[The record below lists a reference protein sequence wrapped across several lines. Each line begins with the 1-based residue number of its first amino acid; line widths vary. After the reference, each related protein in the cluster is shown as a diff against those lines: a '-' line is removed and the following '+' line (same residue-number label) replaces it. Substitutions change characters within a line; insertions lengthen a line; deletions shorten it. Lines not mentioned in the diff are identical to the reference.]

1 VLNSVFLSEAVKNG
15 LDSAIVHPSKITPIN
30 RIPKE
35 QLDVALDLVYDR
47 RESDAQGNVI
57 YDPLSKFLQLF
68 ENVEV
73 TKSKIKS
80 AFYLITKNKSI
91 KEISKSFQSHFEE
104 LGPSI
109 SLCSQPKAFKTA
121 WGLRSKTLSI
131 QDAEDLLLHELHH
144 TYLPGVLRNCP
155 ILLTD
160 ERKCNAVVDFVY
172 NLGIGRL
179 QTSTLKR
186 KINAQDWDGAKEQL
200 MLWTKGGGRVLPGL
214 VKRRTAECRLF

>member
-1 VLNSVFLSEAVKNG
+1 MKLEIAAALCKQFEGFS
-15 LDSAIVHPSKITPIN
+15 SKPYLCPAGIPTIGFGSTYYADGRKVNLTDAPI
-30 RIPKE
+30 
-35 QLDVALDLVYDR
+35 
-47 RESDAQGNVI
+47 
-57 YDPLSKFLQLF
+57 
-68 ENVEV
+68 
-73 TKSKIKS
+73 
-80 AFYLITKNKSI
+80 
-91 KEISKSFQSHFEE
+91 
-104 LGPSI
+104 
-109 SLCSQPKAFKTA
+109 
-121 WGLRSKTLSI
+121 SI

-160 ERKCNAVVDFVY
+160 ERKCNAAVDFVY